1 MYDDFVDIE
10 YDWED
15 LFARLST
22 LDLAIMYRATWRN
35 TYRKNLCALAER
47 PDGRIRVVLPDPE
60 PGFPLIETYARP
72 LLLLAHLSDAD
83 RTT

>member
-1 MYDDFVDIE
+1 
-10 YDWED
+10 
-15 LFARLST
+15 
-22 LDLAIMYRATWRN
+22 MYRATWRN
-35 TYRKNLCALAER
+35 TYRKNLWALAER
-47 PDGRIRVVLPDPE
+47 PDGRIRVLPDPE